1 MKPLNILVL
10 AAYPPGLGLHG
21 GAQRMY
27 YNLKI
32 LAAKHRVT
40 LISFIEHECE
50 RELLER
56 LKPLGV
62 EARAVRRL
70 PVPVR
75 HLWIPR
81 PAEHY
86 EFAGAEMAAEVRQ
99 VLGSR
104 QFDVIQAEY
113 LQMAQHVPREAVRR
127 KVLTLHEVQYA
138 NAAQAFE
145 RAGSPWTGAAKW
157 YDWMVQLNY
166 EVRSCAR
173 FDAVVCMTGEDA
185 QLLAE
190 FVPPSKLCTIPI
202 GVDSGFF
209 QGGPVSGGAR
219 CKKRMLFVGNY
230 RHTPNQESVHHMVE
244 RILPGIL
251 RRVPEAE
258 FWVAGGNSEML
269 DRERLDRHAGVRLQG
284 YVEDLRPLYRECA
297 VFAAPILSGN
307 GMRVKLLE
315 ALSMGMAVVTTPLG
329 AQGFRARH
337 GEELLIADSPEAF
350 ASASVELLQDG
361 GRCLELGSRARELI
375 RRRYDWSVIGRQFL
389 EVVEAGHA

>member
-1 MKPLNILVL
+1 MNPLNILVL

-104 QFDVIQAEY
+104 RFDVIQAEY
-113 LQMAQHVPREAVRR
+113 LQMAQHVPRDAVRR

-145 RAGSPWTGAAKW
+145 RAGSPWTGAGKW

-209 QGGPVSGGAR
+209 RSGPVSGGAGR
-219 CKKRMLFVGNY
+219 KKRMLFVGNY

-258 FWVAGGNSEML
+258 FWVAGGNSRDAGPGEAGPSC
-269 DRERLDRHAGVRLQG
+269 RGPPARLRRGSPAPLPGVRRFRRPHPLRKRHAGEVAGGAFHGHGRGHHAAGSPGVPGPPRGGVADCRFPGGLCLRRRRVAAGQPPLPGVGLQG
-284 YVEDLRPLYRECA
+284 
-297 VFAAPILSGN
+297 
-307 GMRVKLLE
+307 
-315 ALSMGMAVVTTPLG
+315 
-329 AQGFRARH
+329 
-337 GEELLIADSPEAF
+337 
-350 ASASVELLQDG
+350 SAS
-361 GRCLELGSRARELI
+361 
-375 RRRYDWSVIGRQFL
+375 
-389 EVVEAGHA
+389 